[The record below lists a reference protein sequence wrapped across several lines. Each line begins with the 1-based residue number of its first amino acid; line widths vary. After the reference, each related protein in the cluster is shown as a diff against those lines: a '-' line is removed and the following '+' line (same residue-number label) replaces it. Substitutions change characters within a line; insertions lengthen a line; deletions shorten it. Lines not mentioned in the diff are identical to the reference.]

1 LFPTHRPGAGS
12 HDPGRFPSEGET
24 SRGAEF
30 ETGGTHKDGSDPR
43 FSAIHRPRPFRRSP
57 HRIQTPPH
65 SVHVFRGW
73 CMARAM
79 QPPCYPLN
87 HRGQR
92 LGVSEGAPHPPP
104 SRPAVAAWRAMVP
117 DPVQYLIA
125 DVNNHTHARTRRTH
139 PRPRRSF
146 PLPLR
151 YGASGV
157 RVHGDQR
164 LLRRAAPRGRRR
176 PTPRGRPRPR
186 GMRTGGA
193 IPLSAWVRRHVTAEL
208 SK

>member
-1 LFPTHRPGAGS
+1 LPLGDQYGVLDRWVRVPGPLGHRSGHPMGS
-12 HDPGRFPSEGET
+12 PPVKTEGRRNPGRAAVSLCAASLPPPL
-24 SRGAEF
+24 RY
-30 ETGGTHKDGSDPR
+30 GT
-43 FSAIHRPRPFRRSP
+43 
-57 HRIQTPPH
+57 
-65 SVHVFRGW
+65 
-73 CMARAM
+73 
-79 QPPCYPLN
+79 LN

-193 IPLSAWVRRHVTAEL
+193 IPMSAGVTVQRSMSVVRPV
-208 SK
+208 